1 MVVKVFADT
10 NIIIDLIENRDFDRV
25 SIASLFLKAE
35 NAEIEIYVSE
45 SVVTNALYITDLP
58 EQINLLLKI
67 VHTCC
72 FKTET
77 FQKGLLNIYKDKE
90 DAILYFGAMQNK
102 MNYFIT
108 RNKKDFLKFA
118 ETTLPVLS
126 PKEFLNKIKS
136 Q

>member
-118 ETTLPVLS
+118 ETTLPVIS
-126 PKEFLNKIKS
+126 PKEFLDKIKS

>member
-126 PKEFLNKIKS
+126 PKEFLDKIKS